1 LFENLEAIVYWP
13 EMRKDASLWVARCPG
28 CIAYKTPWRKKANLE
43 LRREPSRIPFL
54 ELMWDLVEMPESEE
68 GLNWVVHAICCSTA
82 YPAFRS
88 TKTKEA
94 AEVAYALFLIVL
106 EFGVIPRKLR
116 SDQGREVQNAVI
128 AALAHYLGIHLKYGA
143 AYNPEAQG
151 AVERPHRDL
160 WTCLGVFL
168 RECGLAYKEWPLILP
183 IAEYVARHKLHLAS
197 RVTPYAAT
205 HGFFGSSPL
214 RTVLDG
220 LDALPASAVND
231 GWVRDLTE
239 RSRTIQEILLN
250 ARDGEVRAS
259 RHRDAEKRRAAE
271 YQVGDLVFVQ
281 RPRDS
286 KLCARAEGPYEVVA
300 TTDSSIQVAWPTGR
314 AAGEPVWRDPDGN
327 SAWISHRHVVPYP
340 LTRDAFEQHLF
351 DEERG
356 SDALPKVGD
365 IVIFSRAEDD
375 SLGVAEVAHVQDDI
389 ITISEYQDAKSGK
402 RGRPAALAKRQWT
415 PSGEAASQ
423 ISRKD
428 IFTFTRLRSD
438 KKLDHE
444 TVQLLV
450 QSGRVVR

>member
-1 LFENLEAIVYWP
+1 
-13 EMRKDASLWVARCPG
+13 MRKDASLWVARCPG

-160 WTCLGVFL
+160 WTCLGIFL

-220 LDALPASAVND
+220 LDALPAGAVND
-231 GWVRDLTE
+231 DWVRDLTE

-286 KLCARAEGPYEVVA
+286 KLCERAEGPYEVVA
-300 TTDSSIQVAWPTGR
+300 TAESSAQVAWPTGL
-314 AAGEPVWRDPDGN
+314 AAGKPVWRDPDGN
-327 SAWISHRHVVPYP
+327 SAWISHRHLVPFP
-340 LTRDAFEQHLF
+340 LTRDALEQHMF
-351 DEERG
+351 EAERG
-356 SDALPKVGD
+356 TGGEDLPSVGD
-365 IVIFSRAEDD
+365 LVIFKRASDD
-375 SLGVAEVAHVQDDI
+375 SLGVAKVTQVQDGKL
-389 ITISEYQDAKSGK
+389 TVLEYQDENAGK
-402 RGRPAALAKRQWT
+402 RGRPSTVSKRKWVET
-415 PSGEAASQ
+415 AESTEV
-423 ISRKD
+423 SRED
-428 IFTFTRLRSD
+428 IFRAARLRSD
-438 KKLDHE
+438 RRLDFE
-444 TVQLLV
+444 TAQTLL
-450 QSGRVVR
+450 QSGREVR